1 MDLGMNAKLY
11 YHATEG
17 THLADMTAIVTS
29 IANATLTLSAEE
41 ADTST
46 RGGAGWMTSVATLR
60 SIELSFDMPLD
71 SAEADIKAL
80 RLAYLTNG
88 VGIAAAALSGAKTIN
103 GAWGIECDWDVYQF
117 DRGEDL
123 NDKQVITVR
132 MKPKIKP
139 TFIDIVIAE

>member
-11 YHATEG
+11 YNATEG
-17 THLADMTAIVTS
+17 TALTAMTAIVTS
-29 IANATLTLSAEE
+29 IANATLTMGAEE

-71 SAEADIKAL
+71 SSEADVKAL
-80 RLAYLTNG
+80 RHAFLTNG
-88 VGIAAAALSGAKTIN
+88 VGVAAAALSGGKATV
-103 GAWGIECDWDVYQF
+103 GTWGIICDWDVYQF

-132 MKPKIKP
+132 MKPKTTP
-139 TFIDIVIAE
+139 AFVDVTT